1 MDIAKLPQLVRN
13 TGRLQEVVAVLL
25 RYGLAPWLTEL
36 PGEWIQRKLQTDGGE
51 TIGDLTQAE
60 RIRHALTEL
69 GTTYIKLGQILSTR
83 ADLVGPELAA
93 ELSQL
98 QSSTPPDDAETVLKT
113 IETEL
118 GKPTETIFRD
128 FDTTAMA
135 SASIGQ
141 VHRATLPNGSMVVVK
156 VQHDGIEDRIRN
168 DLEILIELARAAEA
182 YAPQLAQYRP
192 LATSQEFQ
200 KTLLAEL
207 DFTREQRN
215 LARFTRN
222 FADDDSVRFPAP
234 HPEFCSPRVL
244 TMEFLKGTGIADSKS
259 LAQSGFDLTDLAQR
273 GADMFL
279 QMVFRDGF
287 YHADPHPGNLLVLP
301 NAAIGVLDAGMV
313 GYLDDDLRD
322 QFEDLLLG
330 AVDRDTRLLLDA
342 VVQLGEIPPDFDRTE
357 LKNDLLTFVDEY
369 GDQSMDQFDLSG
381 AMEEMT
387 TIIRRHRIILP
398 ARVSMLLKML
408 VMLEGTAQQ
417 LSPQFSLAELLLPYR
432 AAAVK
437 RRLSPLRFW
446 RRLQATHRDWSRL
459 LEAFPADALD
469 ILNRLRRGS
478 MDIHLQHRRLD
489 SIVNRLVMGILTAAL
504 FVGSASLWSNSVRPL
519 LWDVS
524 VPGALGC
531 GLAVVLGINLIRAIH
546 NTGDMRDS
554 G

>member
-1 MDIAKLPQLVRN
+1 MDIAKIPQLVRN

-36 PGEWIQRKLQTDGGE
+36 PGEWIQRKLQTGGGE
-51 TIGDLTQAE
+51 TIGEMTQPQ
-60 RIRHALTEL
+60 RIRHALAEL

-98 QSSTPPDDAETVLKT
+98 QSSTTPDAADIVVKT

-118 GKPTETIFRD
+118 GRSTDVVFRD
-128 FDTTAMA
+128 FETTAMA

-141 VHRATLPNGSMVVVK
+141 VHRATLPNGTRVVVK
-156 VQHDGIEDRIRN
+156 VQHDGIEDRINN

-182 YAPQLAQYRP
+182 YAPQLTQYRP
-192 LATSQEFQ
+192 LATAQEFR

-215 LARFTRN
+215 LARFARN
-222 FADDDSVRFPAP
+222 FADDDGVRFPTP
-234 HPEFCSPRVL
+234 FPEFCSPRVL
-244 TMEFLKGTGIADSKS
+244 TMELMEGITVANKDQ

-273 GADMFL
+273 GANMFV

-301 NAAIGVLDAGMV
+301 NAVIGVLDAGMV
-313 GYLDDDLRD
+313 GRIDEELRD
-322 QFEDLLLG
+322 QIEDLLLG
-330 AVDRDTRLLLDA
+330 AVGQDTRLLLDA
-342 VVQLGEIPPDFDRTE
+342 VVQLGEMPPDFDRTE

-369 GDQSMDQFDLSG
+369 GAQSMDRFDLSG
-381 AMEEMT
+381 ALDEMT
-387 TIIRRHRIILP
+387 AIIRRHHIILP
-398 ARVSMLLKML
+398 ARVSMLIKML
-408 VMLEGTAQQ
+408 VMLEGTTQK

-432 AAAVK
+432 AEAIK
-437 RRLSPLRFW
+437 RRLSPVRFW
-446 RRLQATHRDWSRL
+446 RRLQSTHRDWSRL
-459 LEAFPADALD
+459 VESFPGDTLD
-469 ILNRLRRGS
+469 ILHRLRRGS

-504 FVGSASLWSNSVRPL
+504 FVGSASLWSSNVEPL
-519 LWDVS
+519 LWGVS

-531 GLAVVLGINLIRAIH
+531 SLAMVLGINLIRAIH
-546 NTGDMRDS
+546 SSGDMRDS